1 MIIQQKKKKSLTSDI
16 EELEQYSRR
25 NCLLLHR
32 VQESKNENTDD
43 TVLRTMSEELDIEIN
58 GNDLDRTHGIAVA
71 ETREMVSRELLLPNI
86 SAMPPE
92 LILIPI

>member
-1 MIIQQKKKKSLTSDI
+1 
-16 EELEQYSRR
+16 
-25 NCLLLHR
+25 
-32 VQESKNENTDD
+32 
-43 TVLRTMSEELDIEIN
+43 MSEELDIEIN

-92 LILIPI
+92 LILIAI

>member
-1 MIIQQKKKKSLTSDI
+1 
-16 EELEQYSRR
+16 
-25 NCLLLHR
+25 
-32 VQESKNENTDD
+32 
-43 TVLRTMSEELDIEIN
+43 MSEELDIEIN

-92 LILIPI
+92 LILIPIWKNEREKISNNWKSNI